1 MASSCNKRRPKKAVA
16 QSKSNGL
23 PRYQPLP
30 DLSPDEFEIL
40 KSDIAE
46 NGLQYPVIQDE
57 FGATLDG
64 HQRER
69 VLTEL
74 GRKNYPVKVIG
85 GLTEEEKWHY
95 ALALNVKRRQLT
107 TAQKRQLIEQELK
120 RTPDIANN
128 WMAEM
133 LGVDDKT
140 VHAARRRLE
149 STSEI
154 PKLKKLRGKDGKQRI
169 TKYNHIIANTP
180 GELEIARS
188 VISDL
193 PEGNG
198 KIYDTITAQRRARRN
213 VKQDGRNGVVVEPSL
228 DDDIRLYHCPFQEL
242 EKKAKLKRN
251 SISLVLTDFP
261 YARDFLP
268 QLSELSL
275 FAKRVLKPGGLFVTY
290 SGQYHLP
297 EVLRRLGENL
307 TYRWQMASVW
317 NGDSNMIH
325 PLQITSQ
332 WKPILIFSKGKW
344 KEKKR
349 WSDVS
354 LVQEKDKSLH
364 DWQQHESEV
373 EMLVNYFSKPGD
385 IVCDPLAGSFTSAI
399 ASRRNGR
406 KFVGCDVEAECVEIG
421 QARLEAEKGTKK
433 RKSKKRMH

>member
-1 MASSCNKRRPKKAVA
+1 MQMAKRKKADTGSNGRPK
-16 QSKSNGL
+16 
-23 PRYQPLP
+23 YQPLP
-30 DLSPDEFEIL
+30 DLPPDEFEIL
-40 KSDIAE
+40 KADIAE
-46 NGLQYPVIQDE
+46 NGLRYSVLQDE
-57 FGATLDG
+57 FGETLDG
-64 HQRER
+64 HQRLR
-69 VLTEL
+69 ALDSL
-74 GRKNYPVKVIG
+74 GIKNYPTKVIG
-85 GLTEEEKWHY
+85 GLTDEEKWHF
-95 ALALNVKRRQLT
+95 ALSVNIKRRHLT

-128 WMAEM
+128 WLAEI
-133 LGVDDKT
+133 LGVDKNT
-140 VHAARRRLE
+140 VQAARKRLE
-149 STSEI
+149 ATCEI
-154 PKLKKLRGKDGKQRI
+154 HRYQKLRAKDGKIRKARLSQII
-169 TKYNHIIANTP
+169 TNTP
-180 GELEIARS
+180 GELAIARS

-198 KIYDTITAQRRARRN
+198 IIFDTITAQRRARRN
-213 VKQDGRNGVVVEPSL
+213 VKRNAQKCVIVQPL
-228 DDDIRLYHCPFQEL
+228 PDDDTRLYHCRFQEL
-242 EKKAKLKRN
+242 EIRAKLKRN
-251 SISLVLTDFP
+251 SVSLVLTDFP

-275 FAKRVLKPGGLFVTY
+275 FAKRVLKPSGLFVSY

-317 NGDSNMIH
+317 NGDSNLIH

-354 LVQEKDKSLH
+354 LVREKDKSLH

-373 EMLVNYFSKPGD
+373 EMLVNYFSEPGD
-385 IVCDPLAGSFTSAI
+385 LVCDCLAGSFTTAI
-399 ASRRNGR
+399 SCRRNGR

-421 QARLEAEKGTKK
+421 QARLEEEMGSKGRKRKK
-433 RKSKKRMH
+433 RIH

>member
-1 MASSCNKRRPKKAVA
+1 MAKNKSRSRANSNGRPK
-16 QSKSNGL
+16 
-23 PRYQPLP
+23 YQPMP

-40 KSDIAE
+40 KADIAE

-69 VLTEL
+69 ALAEL
-74 GRKNYPVKVIG
+74 KIKNYPVKVIG
-85 GLTEEEKWHY
+85 GLTEEDKWQY
-95 ALALNVKRRQLT
+95 ALSVNVKRRHLT
-107 TAQKRQLIEQELK
+107 SAQKRQLIKQELK

-128 WMAEM
+128 WMAEII
-133 LGVDDKT
+133 GVDVKT
-140 VHAARRRLE
+140 VQAVRRRLE
-149 STSEI
+149 STLEI

-169 TKYNHIIANTP
+169 AKYNQIIANTP
-180 GELEIARS
+180 NELAIAQR

-193 PEGNG
+193 PSGNG
-198 KIYDTITAQRRARRN
+198 KIFDTTTAQRRARRN
-213 VKQDGRNGVVVEPSL
+213 VKRNGSKVVVVEPSL
-228 DDDIRLYHCPFQEL
+228 DDDIRLYHCRFQEL
-242 EKKAKLKRN
+242 EKRAKLKRN
-251 SISLVLTDFP
+251 SVSLVLTDFP
-261 YARDFLP
+261 YGKEFLP
-268 QLSELSL
+268 QLSELSE

-297 EVLRRLGENL
+297 EVLERLGENL

-325 PLQITSQ
+325 PLQIASQ
-332 WKPILIFSKGKW
+332 WKPILVFSKGKW

-354 LVQEKDKSLH
+354 LVREKDKSLH

-373 EMLVNYFSKPGD
+373 EMLVNYFSEPGNL
-385 IVCDPLAGSFTSAI
+385 VCDCLAGSFTTAI
-399 ASRRNGR
+399 ACRRNGR

-421 QARLEAEKGTKK
+421 TTRLEKEMGTKK
-433 RKSKKRMH
+433 RKNKKRNC